1 MTDSLYV
8 KTAGGIFP
16 IAIEGTGGSGGST
29 IARLVSRNREAV
41 IPAGTAFAVPTYT
54 LGGNSLTV
62 NYNGLMLALGK
73 DYIEESTTSV
83 KFAFDIAVDDVIV
96 ATAYGAS
103 ATDTRSMQV
112 SASRTETIAT
122 GTSYQVPTY
131 SLGRHSVQVYLDG
144 LQYTDFTE
152 VDTTHI
158 AFDIDISPTTEIV
171 VVVG

>member
-8 KTAGGIFP
+8 KTPGGILP
-16 IAIEGTGGSGGST
+16 IAIEGTGGVGGST
-29 IARLVSRNREAV
+29 IARLVSRNRESIV
-41 IPAGTAFAVPTYT
+41 TAGTAFAVPTYT

-62 NYNGLMLALGK
+62 TYNGLMLALGK
-73 DYIEESTTSV
+73 DYTEESTTSI

-103 ATDTRSMQV
+103 DSATRAMQISV
-112 SASRTETIAT
+112 SRTETIAT
-122 GTSYQVPTY
+122 GASYQVPTY
-131 SLGRHSVQVYLDG
+131 TLGNSSVQVWLDG
-144 LQYTDFTE
+144 LQYTDFAE

>member
-8 KTAGGIFP
+8 KTAGGILP
-16 IAIEGTGGSGGST
+16 IAIGGTGGSGGST

-41 IPAGTAFAVPTYT
+41 IPAGTAFAVPTYAI
-54 LGGNSLTV
+54 GGNSLTV

-73 DYIEESTTSV
+73 DYTEETTTSI

-103 ATDTRSMQV
+103 ATDTRAMQV
-112 SASRTETIAT
+112 SISRTETIAV
-122 GTSYQVPTY
+122 GASYQVPTY
-131 SLGRHSVQVYLDG
+131 SLGSQTVQVYLDG

-152 VDTTHI
+152 VDATHI
-158 AFDIDISPTTEIV
+158 AFDIDISPTIEIV
-171 VVVG
+171 VIVG